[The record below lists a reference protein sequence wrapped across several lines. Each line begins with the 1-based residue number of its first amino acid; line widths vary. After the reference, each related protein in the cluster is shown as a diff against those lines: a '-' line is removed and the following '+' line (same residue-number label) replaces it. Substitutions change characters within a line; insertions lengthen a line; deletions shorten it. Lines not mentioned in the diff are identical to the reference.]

1 MMRRILGVQVTRLF
15 LLYSYAVFKE
25 MESVIKDVITKSY
38 ADTSYDKAIKAVQAY
53 RSEAIDVRLFTTV
66 LMIFQLDEPRQFN
79 EYLQSLKEDLL
90 AGKLNGNRRDFWNKM
105 KSEKIGLITF
115 EESEVDQIEG
125 IGEAEVKKVI
135 LRYDHLLIKVFQ
147 RLIGRASQL

>member
-1 MMRRILGVQVTRLF
+1 
-15 LLYSYAVFKE
+15 

-38 ADTSYDKAIKAVQAY
+38 ADTSYDKAIKALQAY
-53 RSEAIDVRLFTTV
+53 RSEAIDVRLFVTV

-90 AGKLNGNRRDFWNKM
+90 AGKLNGNRRDFWNRM

-125 IGEAEVKKVI
+125 IGESDVKKVI
-135 LRYDHLLIKVFQ
+135 LRYD
-147 RLIGRASQL
+147 AS

>member
-1 MMRRILGVQVTRLF
+1 LESRYLDS
-15 LLYSYAVFKE
+15 LLYSRAVFKE

-38 ADTSYDKAIKAVQAY
+38 ADTSYDKAIKALQAY
-53 RSEAIDVRLFTTV
+53 RSEAIDVCLLANV

-90 AGKLNGNRRDFWNKM
+90 AGKLNGNRRDFWSKM

-125 IGEAEVKKVI
+125 VGETDVKNVL
-135 LRYDHLLIKVFQ
+135 LRYDRHLIEVFQ
-147 RLIGRASQL
+147 RLIGRTSPL